1 MKPVMAAG
9 QTPVGPLLQAFFIDY
24 LYGQKRASAR
34 TVESYRDTFRL
45 LLQFLRQTTDKEP
58 STLHT
63 LDLDAPAI
71 LSFLDYLECQRN
83 NQAQSRNVRLAA
95 VHSFFRMVAIR
106 DPASVGVATRVLA
119 IPVKRTDKRL
129 VGYLTRKEMDAL
141 LNAHELSQWAGRRDH
156 ALLLTLYNTGARV
169 SEITGLQRS
178 QVQFGTKSFV
188 QFKGKGRKERAVPL
202 WSSTSRTL
210 RTWFEELNSDARYRA
225 ATAFPNARG
234 AALSRDGV
242 AYILQQAVERGATT
256 CPSLAKKR
264 VTPHLIR
271 HTSGMH
277 LLQAGVDIT
286 VIALWLGHEST
297 QTTHGYVEADLAMKE
312 KALGKMASA
321 GQKTKRFQA
330 DDELLRFL
338 TSL

>member
-24 LYGQKRASAR
+24 LYGQKRASVR

-58 STLHT
+58 SMLHT
-63 LDLDAPAI
+63 LDMDAPAI
-71 LSFLDYLECQRN
+71 LSFLDHLERQRN

-156 ALLLTLYNTGARV
+156 ALLLTLYNAC
-169 SEITGLQRS
+169 SH
-178 QVQFGTKSFV
+178 SFV
-188 QFKGKGRKERAVPL
+188 F
-202 WSSTSRTL
+202 
-210 RTWFEELNSDARYRA
+210 
-225 ATAFPNARG
+225 
-234 AALSRDGV
+234 
-242 AYILQQAVERGATT
+242 
-256 CPSLAKKR
+256 
-264 VTPHLIR
+264 
-271 HTSGMH
+271 
-277 LLQAGVDIT
+277 
-286 VIALWLGHEST
+286 
-297 QTTHGYVEADLAMKE
+297 
-312 KALGKMASA
+312 
-321 GQKTKRFQA
+321 
-330 DDELLRFL
+330 
-338 TSL
+338 

>member
-9 QTPVGPLLQAFFIDY
+9 PTPVSPVLQAFFLGF

-45 LLQFLRQTTDKEP
+45 LLQFLRQTTEKEP

-71 LSFLDYLECQRN
+71 LSFLDHLECQRN

-106 DPASVGVATRVLA
+106 DPARVGVATRVLA

-129 VGYLTRKEMDAL
+129 LGYRTRKEMDAL
-141 LNAHELSQWAGRRDH
+141 LEAHELSQWTGRRDH

-188 QFKGKGRKERAVPL
+188 QCRDKGRKERAVPL

-242 AYILQQAVERGATT
+242 AYILQQAVERCATT

-271 HTSGMH
+271 HYLPFRTMSCTGTPALYLRQNSRSGSDIV
-277 LLQAGVDIT
+277 LLIS
-286 VIALWLGHEST
+286 ISPMLGERSPP
-297 QTTHGYVEADLAMKE
+297 
-312 KALGKMASA
+312 
-321 GQKTKRFQA
+321 
-330 DDELLRFL
+330 
-338 TSL
+338 

>member
-9 QTPVGPLLQAFFIDY
+9 LTPVGPLLQAFFIDY

-71 LSFLDYLECQRN
+71 LSFLDHLECQRN

-129 VGYLTRKEMDAL
+129 LGYLTRKEMDAL
-141 LNAHELSQWAGRRDH
+141 LNAHDLSSLTCKT
-156 ALLLTLYNTGARV
+156 AL
-169 SEITGLQRS
+169 
-178 QVQFGTKSFV
+178 
-188 QFKGKGRKERAVPL
+188 
-202 WSSTSRTL
+202 STS
-210 RTWFEELNSDARYRA
+210 
-225 ATAFPNARG
+225 
-234 AALSRDGV
+234 
-242 AYILQQAVERGATT
+242 
-256 CPSLAKKR
+256 
-264 VTPHLIR
+264 
-271 HTSGMH
+271 
-277 LLQAGVDIT
+277 
-286 VIALWLGHEST
+286 
-297 QTTHGYVEADLAMKE
+297 
-312 KALGKMASA
+312 
-321 GQKTKRFQA
+321 
-330 DDELLRFL
+330 
-338 TSL
+338 

>member
-1 MKPVMAAG
+1 MKAVTSAG
-9 QTPVGPLLQAFFIDY
+9 LTPVGPLLQAFIIDY
-24 LYGQKRASAR
+24 LYSQKRASVR

-45 LLQFLRQTTDKEP
+45 LLQFLQQTTGKAP
-58 STLHT
+58 TALHT
-63 LDLDAPAI
+63 LDMDAPAI
-71 LSFLDYLECQRN
+71 LRFLDHLESQRH

-119 IPVKRTDKRL
+119 IPAKRTDKRL
-129 VGYLTRKEMDAL
+129 LGYLSRPEMDAL
-141 LNAHELSQWAGRRDH
+141 LNGHDLSQWASRRDH

-169 SEITGLQRS
+169 SEMTGLQRS

-202 WSSTSRTL
+202 WPSTSRTL
-210 RTWFEELNSDARYRA
+210 QSWFAELDADARYRA
-225 ATAFPNARG
+225 AVAFPNARG

-242 AYILQQAVERGATT
+242 AYLLQQAVKRSATL
-256 CPSLAKKR
+256 CPGIAHKR

-271 HTSGMH
+271 HTSAMH

-286 VIALWLGHEST
+286 IIALWLGHEST
-297 QTTHGYVEADLAMKE
+297 QTTHGYIEADLALKE
-312 KALGKMASA
+312 KALEKVAPA
-321 GQKTKRFQA
+321 GQKPKRFRA
-330 DDELLRFL
+330 DDKLLRFL

>member
-1 MKPVMAAG
+1 M
-9 QTPVGPLLQAFFIDY
+9 
-24 LYGQKRASAR
+24 
-34 TVESYRDTFRL
+34 ESYRDTFRL

-63 LDLDAPAI
+63 LDMDAPAI
-71 LSFLDYLECQRN
+71 LSFLDHLEHQRN

-178 QVQFGTKSFV
+178 QSVWNQEF
-188 QFKGKGRKERAVPL
+188 
-202 WSSTSRTL
+202 
-210 RTWFEELNSDARYRA
+210 RA
-225 ATAFPNARG
+225 AQGQGKKG
-234 AALSRDGV
+234 ASGSALVVD
-242 AYILQQAVERGATT
+242 
-256 CPSLAKKR
+256 K
-264 VTPHLIR
+264 PHPAN
-271 HTSGMH
+271 M
-277 LLQAGVDIT
+277 V
-286 VIALWLGHEST
+286 
-297 QTTHGYVEADLAMKE
+297 
-312 KALGKMASA
+312 
-321 GQKTKRFQA
+321 
-330 DDELLRFL
+330 
-338 TSL
+338 

>member
-45 LLQFLRQTTDKEP
+45 LLQFLRQTIDKEP

-71 LSFLDYLECQRN
+71 LSFLDHLECQRN

-129 VGYLTRKEMDAL
+129 LGYLTRKEMDAL

-188 QFKGKGRKERAVPL
+188 L
-202 WSSTSRTL
+202 
-210 RTWFEELNSDARYRA
+210 A
-225 ATAFPNARG
+225 A
-234 AALSRDGV
+234 
-242 AYILQQAVERGATT
+242 
-256 CPSLAKKR
+256 
-264 VTPHLIR
+264 
-271 HTSGMH
+271 
-277 LLQAGVDIT
+277 
-286 VIALWLGHEST
+286 
-297 QTTHGYVEADLAMKE
+297 
-312 KALGKMASA
+312 
-321 GQKTKRFQA
+321 
-330 DDELLRFL
+330 
-338 TSL
+338 

>member
-9 QTPVGPLLQAFFIDY
+9 LTPVGPLLQAFFIDY

-45 LLQFLRQTTDKEP
+45 LLQFLRQTTEKEP

-71 LSFLDYLECQRN
+71 LSFLDHLECKRN

-129 VGYLTRKEMDAL
+129 LGYLTRKEMDAL
-141 LNAHELSQWAGRRDH
+141 LEAHELSQWAGRRDH

-169 SEITGLQRS
+169 SEITGLQRF

-202 WSSTSRTL
+202 WPSTSRTL
-210 RTWFEELNSDARYRA
+210 RASPSRLKA
-225 ATAFPNARG
+225 APR
-234 AALSRDGV
+234 
-242 AYILQQAVERGATT
+242 
-256 CPSLAKKR
+256 
-264 VTPHLIR
+264 
-271 HTSGMH
+271 
-277 LLQAGVDIT
+277 
-286 VIALWLGHEST
+286 
-297 QTTHGYVEADLAMKE
+297 
-312 KALGKMASA
+312 ALGKAVA
-321 GQKTKRFQA
+321 AR
-330 DDELLRFL
+330 
-338 TSL
+338 